1 MGLREVVCRVTFRL
15 LLLQALSSQPKQS
28 HVSDLGKNGYLRK
41 RVESGLEM
49 KYLVPLRG
57 KERGRA
63 WREAPSAG
71 QEIRA
76 SQRVVCVLAAGKE
89 HPLGSGW
96 PVDLEPQR

>member
-1 MGLREVVCRVTFRL
+1 MLLKKASWEPGVALRGLERSRVTCML

-28 HVSDLGKNGYLRK
+28 HVNDFEENGYLRE

-57 KERGRA
+57 KEGGRA

-71 QEIRA
+71 
-76 SQRVVCVLAAGKE
+76 
-89 HPLGSGW
+89 
-96 PVDLEPQR
+96 